1 MKITKK
7 QLKRIIRE
15 EKKMLTEANPVGQ
28 VEEDARMAM
37 EDLIGTYYDNELD
50 LSGSNV
56 QDAIAFAADDFM
68 GFVDRFVQNWKK
80 TQKEDP
86 YGPGG
91 YE

>member
-1 MKITKK
+1 MKITKR
-7 QLKRIIRE
+7 QLKKIIRE
-15 EKKMLTEANPVGQ
+15 QSSDPAVGQ

-68 GFVDRFVQNWKK
+68 GFVNRFVQNWKK

-91 YE
+91 YQ